1 MDDENES
8 NSDDEPQISEE
19 EPAFRVFYDQQEIKE
34 TKINQQKDMFQFITE
49 TKKKTKKE
57 LTENLINIEDYA
69 PISQVL
75 ERQDNLKS
83 TSRQSSLS
91 MRAMK
96 RKYRRENG
104 EELNSS

>member
-1 MDDENES
+1 
-8 NSDDEPQISEE
+8 
-19 EPAFRVFYDQQEIKE
+19 
-34 TKINQQKDMFQFITE
+34 MFQFITE

-83 TSRQSSLS
+83 TSR
-91 MRAMK
+91 
-96 RKYRRENG
+96 
-104 EELNSS
+104 